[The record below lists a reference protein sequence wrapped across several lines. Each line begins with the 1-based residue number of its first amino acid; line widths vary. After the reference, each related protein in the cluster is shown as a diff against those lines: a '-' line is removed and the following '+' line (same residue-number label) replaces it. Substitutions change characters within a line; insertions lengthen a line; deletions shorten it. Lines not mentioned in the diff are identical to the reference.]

1 MSKNRRLGKGL
12 ADLLGQPPKSNST
25 TEKTPTKQSPSPS
38 TSSKPKTVS
47 ATAGF
52 SNIALESI
60 DENPYQPRQ
69 QFNEAELKALA
80 ASLKQHDL
88 LQPIVVRQT
97 GNRYQL
103 ISGERRFKAAT
114 LAGWKTIPARIRKAT
129 DREAAELA
137 IIENLQRKDLGPLE
151 KASSFKQYIQQH
163 KCTQAELAKRL
174 NVDRSTI
181 SNLIRLL
188 ELPEEVQQ
196 ALRSQLITAGHARA
210 MLPLDALEQISMCER
225 IVRESLSVR
234 NIEQFVHRKL
244 MDNQN
249 SKKKP
254 TAKSKTRPAQVEM
267 LEKQLKLALG
277 TRVKIVEREKGTG
290 KIVVNFSSP
299 NEFTRLLNL
308 LTGGRSQQDR
318 AA

>member
-12 ADLLGQPPKSNST
+12 ADLLGQPQP
-25 TEKTPTKQSPSPS
+25 PTKTDSKKPANKATPKPAK
-38 TSSKPKTVS
+38 SSLA
-47 ATAGF
+47 ATGF
-52 SNIALESI
+52 SSIEIDSI

-69 QFNEAELKALA
+69 HFDPTELNALA
-80 ASLKQHDL
+80 ASLQQHDL
-88 LQPIVVRQT
+88 LQPIVVRLV

-103 ISGERRFKAAT
+103 ISGERRLKAAT
-114 LAGWKTIPARIRKAT
+114 QAGWKSIPARIRQAT

-151 KASSFKQYIQQH
+151 KATSFKQYLKQH

-188 ELPEEVQQ
+188 ELPEQVQDS
-196 ALRSQLITAGHARA
+196 LRNQLITAGHARA
-210 MLPLDALEQISMCER
+210 LLPLEPLEQIQLCER

-234 NIEQFVHRKL
+234 NIEQYVHRKL
-244 MDNQN
+244 MDDQGGQ
-249 SKKKP
+249 S
-254 TAKSKTRPAQVEM
+254 TKSKTNTKNKTSDAQIEM
-267 LEKQLKLALG
+267 LEKQLKRALG

-290 KIVVNFSSP
+290 KIVVDFSSS
-299 NEFTRLLNL
+299 NEFSRLLSL
-308 LTGGRSQQDR
+308 LTGSSAQKDR